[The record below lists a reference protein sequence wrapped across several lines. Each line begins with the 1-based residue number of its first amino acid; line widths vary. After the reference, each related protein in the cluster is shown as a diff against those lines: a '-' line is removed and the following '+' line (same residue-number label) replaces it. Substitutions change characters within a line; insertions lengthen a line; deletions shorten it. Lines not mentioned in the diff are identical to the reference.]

1 MTDYAIYDE
10 TNAPEAS
17 RPTLQAVKS
26 KYGFIPNLL
35 GEFAESPAAVEAYA
49 ALSGIYGKTQLSAPE
64 QQIVL
69 LTASFEN
76 DCTYCMAAHSTVAKG
91 AGLSDEALSAIRDG
105 RALPDVRQNA
115 LADFTRAIVRERGFA
130 GQAAVDAF
138 LAAGFTRANIFDVV
152 TGVALKTMSNYT
164 NHIAETP
171 VDDAFAPQAWTK
183 PAPALRLGK

>member
-49 ALSGIYGKTQLSAPE
+49 ALSGIYGKTQLSGPE
-64 QQIVL
+64 QQVVL

-76 DCTYCMAAHSTVAKG
+76 DCSYCMAAHSTVAKG
-91 AGLSDEALSAIRDG
+91 AGLSEDALAAIRDG
-105 RALPDVRQNA
+105 RALPDARQNA
-115 LADFTRAIVRERGFA
+115 LADFTRAVVRERGFA

-183 PAPALRLGK
+183 PALETA